1 MLTVGSTAH
10 GGPRSG
16 RNVASRSGSLLGL
29 VFGDLLLPCFLLL
42 RDLCSADLLL
52 LLPVLG
58 DALRILRLLLLPLL
72 PLPGLTAHHELPHV
86 VFLFQ
91 GEELSDVR
99 RALRAQAPGPLV
111 IGQARNLLG
120 ALPDDDQGEGREVGT
135 DDAAPHGLALAL
147 TSAALT
153 EAAHALLEEQ
163 PNAMVA
169 QDTLLHGEAL
179 LVVATRDAQDV
190 ALEFLS
196 QAIARDFMTHALIE
210 EREKLFILID
220 FDHLLQA
227 RRRVC
232 DVELHGFCCCGTASC
247 PMPAQSAVE
256 AP

>member
-58 DALRILRLLLLPLL
+58 DALRVLRLLLLALLHALPDHGPGAALALSHEARHQALDLRCLLLPLL

-99 RALRAQAPGPLV
+99 RRFGP
-111 IGQARNLLG
+111 
-120 ALPDDDQGEGREVGT
+120 
-135 DDAAPHGLALAL
+135 
-147 TSAALT
+147 
-153 EAAHALLEEQ
+153 
-163 PNAMVA
+163 
-169 QDTLLHGEAL
+169 
-179 LVVATRDAQDV
+179 
-190 ALEFLS
+190 
-196 QAIARDFMTHALIE
+196 
-210 EREKLFILID
+210 
-220 FDHLLQA
+220 
-227 RRRVC
+227 RRRGRSSSVR
-232 DVELHGFCCCGTASC
+232 
-247 PMPAQSAVE
+247 PAISSGPFRTMTRERVA
-256 AP
+256 